1 MKQVF
6 KITQDQRVLLYKMK
20 DISTIRDKTYIWNI
34 LFSGEYT
41 EAQRKT
47 LNLKRD
53 RYLDELIP
61 IYKSGIPILT
71 ASQQRLSNQ

>member
-34 LFSGEYT
+34 LLSGEYT
-41 EAQRKT
+41 ESQRKT
-47 LNLKRD
+47 LNLKRE
-53 RYLDELIP
+53 RYLNKLIP
-61 IYKSGIPILT
+61 IYKSSRPTLT
-71 ASQQRLSNQ
+71 KLQQRLSNR